1 MEVTKPTPVSDARL
15 RAIREF
21 YSRHWPDGELVR
33 LLEELEARR
42 KADAGNLHTDTV

>member
-1 MEVTKPTPVSDARL
+1 MMAGDRNESVSDSRL

-21 YSRHWPDGELVR
+21 YSRNWPGGELVR

-42 KADAGNLHTDTV
+42 KADAAGMQSRD